1 MSDRTVLILAIIM
14 GILIFGYVLTGNLIG
29 MKNQSMIEKITED
42 CKITQEEVDQLD
54 SQAF

>member
-29 MKNQSMIEKITED
+29 MKNQAMIEKITED
-42 CKITQEEVDQLD
+42 CKITQEEVEQLD

>member
-1 MSDRTVLILAIIM
+1 VSDRTVLILAIIM

-29 MKNQSMIEKITED
+29 MKNQAMIEKITED
-42 CKITQEEVDQLD
+42 CKITQEEVEQLD

>member
-1 MSDRTVLILAIIM
+1 VKDRTVLILAIVM
-14 GILIFGYVLTGNLIG
+14 GILIFGYVLTSNLIG
-29 MKNQSMIEKITED
+29 MKNQAMIEKITED